1 MTSNP
6 IDPIRN
12 KYISPPGPSPIHNN
26 PSNLE
31 PASPL
36 AAANFPYQLEPASI
50 FRAAFALIDAMS
62 LLPFLEDGWGD
73 CKKSKKSQCRY
84 PSKRKSSGPHS
95 FLFWGGGGVSS
106 PPPQILNPFPCDR
119 IPGPTPGMPAPA
131 TSSEDEGRGRSYV
144 SATRGREVRATSR
157 YGAGSF
163 PATSAGYL

>member
-73 CKKSKKSQCRY
+73 WKKSKKKVNAGTRASERVQDRIVSC
-84 PSKRKSSGPHS
+84 
-95 FLFWGGGGVSS
+95 FWGFFFLP